1 MSISF
6 QGVDPDASEGSS
18 ALEVSPPP
26 YVNPDAA
33 EGSSAPEVSPPGS
46 RVLLASLSPPEPQ
59 ELLGQSMGCLS
70 SPPGDQDQA
79 CEHRAY
85 EVMSN
90 TPAGRL
96 TSDALLQ
103 VLMLTPDI
111 APRRARG
118 ERSADSHHWF
128 TGAYMHGP
136 MVGVRNSTRSF
147 PWTTALA
154 CRYVREKA
162 PWHAFGALAF
172 TVNVLSE
179 PHVDSRNAETS
190 CNLVLPVS
198 SFEKGGIWI
207 ADDAGGVTRE
217 INGKSVRGNV
227 HSFDKGGILFDPRLP
242 HATERW
248 EGDRAVLVAYM
259 PGAMGQLETSDRS
272 ALTELGFA
280 LEPKPRPAEEP
291 EVSFAIEFGIR
302 WTEDEFVA
310 EACKA
315 EHPSSIA
322 TLLPPE
328 LESAIAKNF
337 EWGAERMGQHRTET
351 IRRWIAQANLLAQSE
366 DALKGGMSENR
377 RSILSRKRLLLFK
390 SLIEEAGH
398 EDHSLF
404 DDLVHGFDL
413 VGRLPESGF
422 FKRRFKPATLL
433 ETDLRAGAARA
444 RTATLATVCAS
455 DDPVI
460 DAGVLKATLKEVEAG
475 YVEGPI
481 PESDLPPEA
490 TLTRRFGVVQGEVD
504 GEPKVRPIDNYR
516 TSKVN
521 AAVSQSEQVTVHTL
535 DVIAGMLSSWLV
547 KARRAKAQVPLAAKT
562 WDLKTAYKQLAL
574 SDAAFRCDSFFVI
587 FDPRFKKASIFKQ
600 RALPFGSRAS
610 VTAFIRTALA
620 VWKIAV
626 KILHLV
632 WSVYFDDYLS
642 VVRQTE
648 AKHVDLVVSVF
659 FRLLGWRVSED
670 KLIPYSS
677 CCKVLGIELDV
688 GNAVRGYILLKN
700 TLKRRDEVIRSL
712 EEVLANG
719 SIDGP
724 TLERLRG
731 RAQFASGQL
740 FGRLARQA
748 LHSLSDRPTK
758 DLRLSGRFKW
768 GAHLLISLLKDGRPR
783 TVTRD
788 LSENRFVFVDAS
800 YEPSGRSGVGGIC
813 YDASR
818 NVLSW
823 FGSEV
828 PSSFLKVLQSCFGS
842 ERATVIFELEALA
855 VAVSLELFAPL
866 LSKRNVVMYTDNSG
880 VHGAFVRCWSENEVG
895 SALAFLAAKREF
907 ELQAF
912 FYYDRVPSPSNPADA
927 PSRFAYELP
936 DALRAE
942 CTAVTLEKTLKCALE
957 ECHASSGAGQ
967 RGH

>member
-1 MSISF
+1 MN
-6 QGVDPDASEGSS
+6 PDAAEASS
-18 ALEVSPPP
+18 ALEVSPLPCG
-26 YVNPDAA
+26 NPDAA
-33 EGSSAPEVSPPGS
+33 EGSSAPEVSPPVS
-46 RVLLASLSPPEPQ
+46 CVPLTALSPPKPQ
-59 ELLGQSMGCLS
+59 EFVSPRVGCLA
-70 SPPGDQDQA
+70 SPPGDQDHA

-85 EVMSN
+85 EVMSSS
-90 TPAGRL
+90 PAGHL
-96 TSDALLQ
+96 ATDALLQ
-103 VLMLTPDI
+103 VLSLTPDI
-111 APRRARG
+111 APRRKRG
-118 ERSADSHHWF
+118 EQLDGSHQWF
-128 TGAYMHGP
+128 TGGYMHGP
-136 MVGVRNSTRSF
+136 MVGIRNSTRAF

-162 PWHAFGALAF
+162 PWHTFGALAF

-179 PHVDSRNAETS
+179 PHVDSHNSETS
-190 CNLVLPVS
+190 CNLVLPIS
-198 SFEKGGIWI
+198 SFQKGGIWI
-207 ADDAGGVTRE
+207 ADDDGNVARA

-227 HSFDKGGILFDPRLP
+227 HSFDKGGILFDPRVP

-259 PGAMGQLETSDRS
+259 PGALDQLEASDRS
-272 ALTELGFA
+272 VLTELGFA
-280 LEPKPRPAEEP
+280 LEPKTPSPEVP

-302 WTEDEFVA
+302 WTVDEFVA

-315 EHPSSIA
+315 EHPSGIT

-328 LESAIAKNF
+328 LEQAIGKNF
-337 EWGAERMGQHRTET
+337 EWGAEQMGQHRTET
-351 IRRWIAQANLLAQSE
+351 IRRWISLANSLVRPEELLKE
-366 DALKGGMSENR
+366 GMSTNR
-377 RSILSRKRLLLFK
+377 RSILSQKRLLLFK

-422 FKRRFKPATLL
+422 FKRRYKPATLL

-460 DAGVLKATLKEVEAG
+460 DAGVLKATLKEVDAG

-481 PESDLPPEA
+481 PEGDLPPEA

-535 DVIAGMLSSWLV
+535 DVVAGMLSSWLA
-547 KARRAKAQVPLAAKT
+547 KARHLKAQVPLAAKT

-574 SDAAFRCDSFFVI
+574 SDAAYQCDSFFVI
-587 FDPRFKKASIFKQ
+587 FDPRYKKASIFKQ

-642 VVRQTE
+642 IARHSE
-648 AKHVDLVVSVF
+648 AKHVDLVISVF

-688 GNAVRGYILLKN
+688 GNAIRGYILLKN
-700 TLKRRDEVIRSL
+700 TLKRRDEVICAL

-724 TLERLRG
+724 TLEKLRG

-748 LHSLSDRPTK
+748 LHALSDRPTK
-758 DLRLSGRFKW
+758 DLRLSQRFRW
-768 GAHLLISLLKDGRPR
+768 GARLLISLLRDGHPR

-788 LSENRFVFVDAS
+788 LSENRIVFVDAS
-800 YEPSGRSGVGGIC
+800 FEPSGKSGVGGIC
-813 YDASR
+813 YDAQGR
-818 NVLSW
+818 VLSW
-823 FGSEV
+823 FGAEV
-828 PSSFLKVLQSCFGS
+828 PPSFLKVLQSCFGA

-855 VAVSLELFAPL
+855 VAVALELFANL
-866 LSKRNVVMYTDNSG
+866 LSRRNIVMYTDNSG
-880 VHGAFVRCWSENEVG
+880 VHGAFVKCWSENEVG

-907 ELQAF
+907 DLQAF

-927 PSRFAYELP
+927 PSRFACGLP
-936 DALRAE
+936 CEIRAE
-942 CTAVTLEKTLKCALE
+942 CTADTLEKTLKCALE

-967 RGH
+967 RGHCFPQFE